1 MFSYS
6 HFPAATDQKETLMSA
21 SRWRCLLEESQQE
34 FCCCFNYS
42 LPFRLTGL
50 FKQEK
55 KKKKKKKRRGGGE
68 GTSYLASLFSHL
80 SYVATRFFNVDTGDT
95 AHTSSS
101 KALLVR
107 PISLGQGTW
116 HAVHMWCRQQ
126 LLDHHANIGIL
137 FLEFIHSHPIIFF

>member
-1 MFSYS
+1 MFNYS

-55 KKKKKKKRRGGGE
+55 KRRKKKRKEGVGGKE
-68 GTSYLASLFSHL
+68 HLISLAYSLIFPTLPLASLMFIQVTLLTPAVPRLCWSDPSHWDKVRGML
-80 SYVATRFFNVDTGDT
+80 CTCDADSNFLIIMQILAFYFWNLFIVTLFF
-95 AHTSSS
+95 
-101 KALLVR
+101 
-107 PISLGQGTW
+107 
-116 HAVHMWCRQQ
+116 
-126 LLDHHANIGIL
+126 
-137 FLEFIHSHPIIFF
+137 F